1 MVGADI
7 LADRDEVALLTIFIE
22 LVQITIGRNSLLK
35 LSSILIEAMIIVMQ
49 HLKKHLQMIVF
60 E

>member
-22 LVQITIGRNSLLK
+22 LVQITIGMNSLLK
-35 LSSILIEAMIIVMQ
+35 WSSILIETMIIVMQ
-49 HLKKHLQMIVF
+49 HLKKHLQMIAF